1 MRWIGALRT
10 ITKADLWPLYACAHM
25 CMNIYTHELSG
36 AHTHILLTRVPLRV
50 LSVLNVSW
58 AKLQCLVGYAQPV
71 HLVTKNIFNSVRF
84 WGCHPVAS
92 EAT

>member
-1 MRWIGALRT
+1 
-10 ITKADLWPLYACAHM
+10 
-25 CMNIYTHELSG
+25 MNSLV
-36 AHTHILLTRVPLRV
+36 HTHILCNMGLLIRVPLRV
-50 LSVLNVSW
+50 LSVLKVSW